1 MANRWSK
8 LGVYRSNE
16 TYADL
21 TVVTDDNQTFR
32 LNRVVVC
39 AMSPYFETAC
49 NSNFQEANTQTLH
62 LPGVDGNV
70 FRKVAEFIY
79 SGTYTEDGCTD
90 LHQHPQALE
99 HVTPED
105 LGLQLTTLGDFL
117 GAAGRVGN
125 VVSGSKTKHGPE
137 YEGFHNMAHWA
148 WDIEFSTA
156 KLSKTYKD
164 KLRNR
169 DITGFLSHLEQAAI
183 LYTTAE
189 RLLILELKIL
199 SLRRFGFFAV
209 LLMLALVLMRTGLLV
224 KLAFRL
230 QGSPSHTTSAPR
242 EKWERDEESR
252 DLGNP
257 NFQ

>member
-32 LNRVVVC
+32 LHRVVVC
-39 AMSPYFETAC
+39 AMSLYFETAC

-90 LHQHPQALE
+90 LHPHPQALE

-105 LGLQLTTLGDFL
+105 LGLQVTTLGDFL

-125 VVSGSKTKHGPE
+125 VVS
-137 YEGFHNMAHWA
+137 
-148 WDIEFSTA
+148 
-156 KLSKTYKD
+156 
-164 KLRNR
+164 
-169 DITGFLSHLEQAAI
+169 GFLSHLEQAAI